1 MSKKN
6 KRTNDVNMSEAEIEQ
21 VLGVDPEDMDNLD
34 DPDEADDRHPI
45 KEAFDNM
52 VVPTAKKVGKFALG
66 VGKIALGVAAGIGS
80 VAYVA
85 GVVMGASAAK
95 KDGLS
100 RNDTDDS
107 EVKELMDDI
116 PETGHIGGDVIEVVP
131 ENTQETTE

>member
-1 MSKKN
+1 MKKKN
-6 KRTNDVNMSEAEIEQ
+6 KRTNANMSEAEIDQ
-21 VLGVDPEDMDNLD
+21 ALGVDPEDMDNLD
-34 DPDEADDRHPI
+34 DLGEADDRHPI
-45 KEAFDNM
+45 KEAFDNK

-100 RNDTDDS
+100 QNTDDL
-107 EVKELMDDI
+107 EVKELVADI
-116 PETGHIGGDVIEVVP
+116 PETSHIGEDVIEIVP